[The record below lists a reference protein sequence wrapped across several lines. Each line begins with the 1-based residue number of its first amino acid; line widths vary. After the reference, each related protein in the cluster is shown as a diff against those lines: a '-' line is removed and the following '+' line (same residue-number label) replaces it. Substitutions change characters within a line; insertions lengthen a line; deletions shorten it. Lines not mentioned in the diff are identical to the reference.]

1 MIILSPNTSG
11 SQSFKVR
18 TRPAVS
24 ASLVTSASI
33 SLHLANEDTNQEITI
48 TPTYASYNTYDFLV
62 VSASLYLTGSD
73 FYTIRI
79 NQMTGSNICTE
90 LYRGEIL
97 PTTESATVRNSE
109 PLLSYTGSSTTQ
121 VLNEYIIY

>member
-1 MIILSPNTSG
+1 MIILTPDTSG

-24 ASLVTSASI
+24 ASAVTSASI
-33 SLHLANEDTNQEITI
+33 QLYLVNEDNNQEITI
-48 TPTYASYNTYDFLV
+48 NPTYASYNAYDFLV
-62 VSASLYLTGSD
+62 VSASLYLSGSD

-79 NQMTGSNICTE
+79 NQMTGSFVCTE
-90 LYRGEIL
+90 LYRGEIF

-109 PLLSYTGSSTTQ
+109 PLLSYTGSSTPQ